1 MTLTASPLDVVM
13 ALLKAMEVKDYDAA
27 MPLIADDC
35 EYTNVPMATVHGPAA
50 VRAVLEPFF
59 APTLRNEFIVQR
71 QACDGPIVF
80 LERLDRHELGP
91 DRWAELPVTGVFEVR
106 DGRIVLWRDNFDVA
120 TLVRQWPELQAALA
134 A

>member
-1 MTLTASPLDVVM
+1 MTLPASPLDVVM

-35 EYTNVPMATVHGPAA
+35 EYANVPMATVHGPAA

-59 APTLRNEFIVQR
+59 APTLRNEFIVLR
-71 QACDGPIVF
+71 QACEGPIVF

-120 TLVRQWPELQAALA
+120 TLMRQWPELQAALA